1 MVIAIKTFPPRFSYL
16 IASQGDCYNYFT
28 ILHLNLEKYHMTS
41 YVIVAMFIFSS
52 AFLEMS
58 VFQNTVIYNLD
69 IPTSK

>member
-28 ILHLNLEKYHMTS
+28 ILLFDVHLNLEKYHMTS

-58 VFQNTVIYNLD
+58 VVPKILLFLT
-69 IPTSK
+69 